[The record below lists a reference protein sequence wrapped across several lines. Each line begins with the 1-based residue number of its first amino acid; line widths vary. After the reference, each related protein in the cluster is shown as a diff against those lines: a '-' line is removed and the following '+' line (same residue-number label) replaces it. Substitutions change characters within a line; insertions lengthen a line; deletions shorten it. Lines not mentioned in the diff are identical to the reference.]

1 MTGLLAPGMT
11 LHHRY
16 NIMRLLG
23 QGGMG
28 AVYLAEDNR
37 LPGRLC
43 AIKENLPDPNASPH
57 ELTQVREQ
65 FKKEARV
72 LARLDHPNLPKVS
85 DFFSESGRE
94 YLVMDYVEGE
104 DLESAQQRVGGPL
117 PEKPVLLWTQ
127 QVLEALDSLHHQQPS
142 PIIHRDIKPANIR
155 LTPQGKV
162 KLVDFGLVKLLDLSN
177 PRTKTIQRGLGTP
190 EYAPLEQYASGRDH
204 TDGRSDIYSLG
215 ATMYH
220 LLTNV
225 APPDVHQRLMNPA
238 LLVPP
243 RQRNP
248 QISANTE
255 RVVLRAMEIHA
266 NQRYQNA
273 KEMKQELTGQ
283 AVPPIPIVP
292 PVPSAPPPH
301 TYNTG
306 PTLQVNP
313 PPVPPP
319 LPFDAQE
326 VAKWS
331 AIGALIGTVLGYL
344 PKFALSAGSS
354 PLLDS
359 ALYAG
364 MLFFGAIGTV
374 IGVLIAR
381 ETNLDAPDFLPK
393 VGVTFIISFV
403 LATSSGFLLGSL
415 LLKLGFGVATLLGFI
430 GSVGGG
436 VAGIRIAESDMF
448 RQAIS
453 G

>member
-1 MTGLLAPGMT
+1 MTGLLTPGMT

-16 NIMRLLG
+16 DIMRLLG

-37 LPGRLC
+37 LRGRLC

-127 QVLEALDSLHHQQPS
+127 QVLEALDCLHHQQPS

-243 RQRNP
+243 RQLNP

-255 RVVLRAMEIHA
+255 RVVLRSMEIHA

-273 KEMKQELTGQ
+273 KEMKQELAGQ
-283 AVPPIPIVP
+283 A
-292 PVPSAPPPH
+292 VPSAPPLH

-306 PTLQVNP
+306 PTVQVNP

-319 LPFDAQE
+319 LPFDIRE

-344 PKFALSAGSS
+344 PKFALSASS
-354 PLLDS
+354 GPLLDS

-364 MLFFGAIGTV
+364 MLFFGAIGAV

-393 VGVTFIISFV
+393 VGATFIITLV
-403 LATSSGFLLGSL
+403 LAGTSRFLLGSML
-415 LLKLGFGVATLLGFI
+415 LELGFGVPATLLGLM

-436 VAGIRIAESDMF
+436 VAGIRLAESDMF
-448 RQAIS
+448 RQVIS